1 VWLTLGVELDGCG
14 VVVFEREWQ
23 PARSCGLGNFRFQPP
38 PPSHFLLATP
48 DFSMLRLRMATTEQG
63 RRFKAPS
70 YADIEDQR
78 QVPPWW
84 GRNLAGLGASVVP
97 LVP

>member
-1 VWLTLGVELDGCG
+1 
-14 VVVFEREWQ
+14 
-23 PARSCGLGNFRFQPP
+23 
-38 PPSHFLLATP
+38 
-48 DFSMLRLRMATTEQG
+48 MATTEQG